1 MTNNNIFEIQNN
13 VLIKFNGNETSVAIP
28 NSVTSIGEYAFE
40 DSIGLINV
48 EIPKSV
54 TEIGFGT
61 FQGCIGLKTIKLPED
76 CVPVGITCAK
86 QR

>member
-28 NSVTSIGEYAFE
+28 NGVT
-40 DSIGLINV
+40 
-48 EIPKSV
+48 K
-54 TEIGFGT
+54 IGFST

-76 CVPVGITCAK
+76 CVPVGITCVK